1 MDQRIEES
9 RLEIT
14 RVKEDLVKAKIVRK
28 NRMEY
33 DPIVARI
40 KELPTRAESL
50 EKIDKMKSLA
60 DRLREKIDEL
70 DGRLEQR
77 RQQFQALVT
86 QVHELNHMLNEDE
99 ALALEYKKYQR
110 SKEQQENRTQTAS
123 PLASPALLLTIRH
136 HDCSSSVVVAKEAV
150 VAARRSPVGSRDNED
165 PATV

>member
-50 EKIDKMKSLA
+50 EKMN
-60 DRLREKIDEL
+60 EL